1 VVYLECDADTVAS
14 RIARNSG
21 RPLLAGDA
29 MGRWVSMFAAR
40 KPVYERLAD
49 VVLDVREG
57 TVSEIGRRLEV
68 ALREFAAAKQEVE
81 K

>member
-1 VVYLECDADTVAS
+1 
-14 RIARNSG
+14 
-21 RPLLAGDA
+21 
-29 MGRWVSMFAAR
+29 MGKWISMFAAR

-49 VVLDVREG
+49 LVLDVREG
-57 TVSEIGRRLEV
+57 TIAEIGRRLEA

>member
-1 VVYLECDADTVAS
+1 
-14 RIARNSG
+14 
-21 RPLLAGDA
+21 
-29 MGRWVSMFAAR
+29 MFAAR

-49 VVLDVREG
+49 VVLDVRQGSVAEL
-57 TVSEIGRRLEV
+57 GRRLEV